1 VAATRTCDSR
11 VFASSYGVTVEATAG
26 IDGRVVVDSAAA
38 VDWLADYGVV
48 SSGDLTPRYYSN
60 Q

>member
-1 VAATRTCDSR
+1 